1 MADIDANAAFDAVQ
15 KIARSSKNLADLE
28 SMKARASAVI
38 DQFNSAMSSKSQ
50 FVAKAED
57 KILRQY
63 LDGAC
68 KTKRVDEVETPVFI
82 EARDRLVKME
92 KPRRHRAAPGGST

>member
-1 MADIDANAAFDAVQ
+1 MEDMDANAAFDAVQ

-28 SMKARASAVI
+28 IMKARASAVI
-38 DQFNSAMSSKSQ
+38 DQFNSAMSSKPQ

-57 KILRQY
+57 KVLRQY

-68 KTKRVDEVETPVFI
+68 KTKRVDEVETPVFM
-82 EARDRLVKME
+82 EARDRLVGT
-92 KPRRHRAAPGGST
+92 RRVHRAAPGGSI